1 MEIVSMRD
9 YQGRN
14 IYSHKPVI
22 RMTVDLGYL
31 SNRFTKEF
39 RVSMKTPGI
48 LSGLNK
54 HYCSPGY
61 PGGFVERLQ
70 EGTRVSHVTEH
81 LAIELQCLMGYDV
94 YFGKTRVFQ
103 EPDLYHI
110 IYEYINQACAMNFG
124 YAAAKIVLALV
135 SGESDSI
142 EAILRQLQRR
152 SLDSDLG
159 PSTRAIWNEARR
171 RQIPSD
177 VWGGQ
182 SVTASYGKYM
192 RFIEASLPD
201 STSSIAVGF
210 GQK

>member
-31 SNRFTKEF
+31 SNRFTKEL
-39 RVSMKTPGI
+39 PGFNEK
-48 LSGLNK
+48 LLEFFPGLNK

-70 EGTRVSHVTEH
+70 EGTLVSHVTEH

-142 EAILRQLQRR
+142 EAILRQLQLLR
-152 SLDSDLG
+152 
-159 PSTRAIWNEARR
+159 
-171 RQIPSD
+171 
-177 VWGGQ
+177 
-182 SVTASYGKYM
+182 
-192 RFIEASLPD
+192 
-201 STSSIAVGF
+201 
-210 GQK
+210 